1 MVYAWKKKNEM
12 KRRRMAVLLKFLRQ
26 KKDSFRYSLERSIPI
41 MVGYFPVGIAYGIL
55 MENAGYGFV
64 WSLLSSLFV
73 YAGSLQ
79 MLMVSFLVNNI
90 PLFTVMITALLLN
103 SRHLFYGISFIEKF
117 KAYGLWKY
125 FLIFTL
131 SDESYSLL
139 CSYKEREKVEEKW
152 VHIFSACLI
161 WIYWILFS
169 GLGGL
174 VGKLITF
181 DTTGIDFALTALF
194 VVILIEQIKGSEA
207 KIQGVAAVISSIV
220 WLLIA
225 GADHFL
231 LPSLVTTVS
240 VLIFMKNKICI
251 VGEVE

>member
-1 MVYAWKKKNEM
+1 MIEGENMRLKN
-12 KRRRMAVLLKFLRQ
+12 
-26 KKDSFRYSLERSIPI
+26 SFRYSFQRSIPI

-64 WSLLSSLFV
+64 WSLFSSLFV

-90 PLFTVMITALLLN
+90 PLITVMITALLLN

-117 KAYGLWKY
+117 KTYGLWKY

-131 SDESYSLL
+131 SDENYSLL
-139 CSYKEREKVEEKW
+139 CSYKERDGVEEKW
-152 VHIFSACLI
+152 VHIFSAALI
-161 WIYWILFS
+161 WMYWIIFS

-174 VGKLITF
+174 VGKLISF

-194 VVILIEQIKGSEA
+194 VVILIEQIKGSES
-207 KIQGVAAVISSIV
+207 KIPGIAALISSVLWI
-220 WLLIA
+220 LIA
-225 GADHFL
+225 GPDNFL
-231 LPSLVTTVS
+231 LPSLLTTVS
-240 VLIFMKNKICI
+240 VLVLMKNRIQIHIKK
-251 VGEVE
+251 EVE

>member
-1 MVYAWKKKNEM
+1 MKNSIKYA
-12 KRRRMAVLLKFLRQ
+12 F
-26 KKDSFRYSLERSIPI
+26 ERSIPI
-41 MVGYFPVGIAYGIL
+41 MVGYFPVGVAYGIL
-55 MENAGYGFV
+55 MENAGYNFI
-64 WSLLSSLFV
+64 WSLFSSLFV

-79 MLMVSFLVNNI
+79 MLMVSFLVNNV

-117 KAYGLWKY
+117 KSYGLWKY

-139 CSYKEREKVEEKW
+139 CSYKENEEVEEKW
-152 VHIFSACLI
+152 VHIFSAFLI

-169 GLGGL
+169 TLGGL

-194 VVILIEQIKGSEA
+194 VVILIEQIKGSA
-207 KIQGVAAVISSIV
+207 SKIPGITAVISSIL
-220 WLLIA
+220 WIGIA
-225 GADHFL
+225 GEDNFL

-240 VLIFMKNKICI
+240 VLVLMKKTIGLSVTKE
-251 VGEVE
+251 VG

>member
-1 MVYAWKKKNEM
+1 MKIKN
-12 KRRRMAVLLKFLRQ
+12 
-26 KKDSFRYSLERSIPI
+26 SFRYSMKRSIPI
-41 MVGYFPVGIAYGIL
+41 MVGYFPVGVAYGII
-55 MENAGYGFV
+55 MENAGYNFI

-79 MLMVSFLVNNI
+79 MLMVTFLVNNV

-103 SRHLFYGISFIEKF
+103 SRHIFYGISFIEKF
-117 KAYGLWKY
+117 KRYGLWKY

-131 SDESYSLL
+131 SDENYSLL
-139 CSYKEREKVEEKW
+139 CSYKEKEGVDEKW
-152 VHIFSACLI
+152 VHIFTAFLV

-174 VGKLITF
+174 IGKLITF

-194 VVILIEQIKGSEA
+194 VVILTEQWKASES
-207 KIQGVAAVISSIV
+207 KIPGMVAGISSILWIV
-220 WLLIA
+220 IV
-225 GADHFL
+225 GANNFL

-240 VLIFMKNKICI
+240 VMILMKKKIQKD
-251 VGEVE
+251 VTKEVE

>member
-1 MVYAWKKKNEM
+1 MSLKN
-12 KRRRMAVLLKFLRQ
+12 
-26 KKDSFRYSLERSIPI
+26 SFYYSVKRSIPI
-41 MVGYFPVGIAYGIL
+41 MVGYFPVGVAYGIL
-55 MENAGYGFV
+55 MENAGYHFV

-79 MLMVSFLVNNI
+79 MLMVTFLVNNI

-117 KAYGLWKY
+117 KDYGFGKY

-131 SDESYSLL
+131 SDENYSLL
-139 CSYKEREKVEEKW
+139 CSYKDKDGVEEKW
-152 VHIFSACLI
+152 VHIFSAGLI
-161 WIYWILFS
+161 WMYWILFS

-174 VGKLITF
+174 AGRLITF

-194 VVILIEQIKGSEA
+194 VVILIEQIKGSESR
-207 KIQGVAAVISSIV
+207 IPGVAAVVSSVI
-220 WLLIA
+220 WILLA
-225 GADHFL
+225 GADNFL

-240 VLIFMKNKICI
+240 ILILMKNKLH
-251 VGEVE
+251 VTDKEVE

>member
-1 MVYAWKKKNEM
+1 MKIKN
-12 KRRRMAVLLKFLRQ
+12 
-26 KKDSFRYSLERSIPI
+26 SFRYSLKRSIPI
-41 MVGYFPVGIAYGIL
+41 MIGYFPVGVAYGIL
-55 MENAGYGFV
+55 MENAGYNFI
-64 WSLLSSLFV
+64 WSLFSSLFV

-79 MLMVSFLVNNI
+79 MLMVTFLVNNI
-90 PLFTVMITALLLN
+90 PLVTVMITAMLLN

-139 CSYKEREKVEEKW
+139 CSYKENEEVEEKW
-152 VHIFSACLI
+152 VHIFSAILI

-169 GLGGL
+169 ALGGL

-194 VVILIEQIKGSEA
+194 VVILIEQIKGCES
-207 KIQGVAAVISSIV
+207 KIPGIVAVISSIL
-220 WLLIA
+220 WIALI
-225 GADHFL
+225 GANNFL

-240 VLIFMKNKICI
+240 VMILMMNKIQKDAPK
-251 VGEVE
+251 EVE

>member
-1 MVYAWKKKNEM
+1 M
-12 KRRRMAVLLKFLRQ
+12 LKFLRQ
-26 KKDSFRYSLERSIPI
+26 KKNSFRYSLERSIPI
-41 MVGYFPVGIAYGIL
+41 MVGYFPVGVAYGIL
-55 MENAGYGFV
+55 MENAGYGFE

-79 MLMVSFLVNNI
+79 MLMVSFLANNI
-90 PLFTVMITALLLN
+90 PIFTVMITALLLN

-117 KAYGLWKY
+117 KDYGFWKY

-131 SDESYSLL
+131 SDENYSLL
-139 CSYKEREKVEEKW
+139 CSYKEKEEVEEKW

-174 VGKLITF
+174 VGRLITF

-194 VVILIEQIKGSEA
+194 VVILIEQIKGSKS
-207 KIQGVAAVISSIV
+207 KIPGVTAIASSIV
-220 WLLIA
+220 WILIA

-240 VLIFMKNKICI
+240 VLLFMKPNITI
-251 VGEVE
+251 IEEGE